1 MTPIYEELPGFDEDI
16 SDCRTFSALPG
27 NVQKYIKRVE
37 QLTGVKVSIISVG
50 PGRNQTIVL

>member
-1 MTPIYEELPGFDEDI
+1 M
-16 SDCRTFSALPG
+16 SSLPG

-37 QLTGVKVSIISVG
+37 SSAHGVKVSIISVG